1 MALGAIAL
9 PDTNVGFDAEGT
21 AMVPVS
27 AGRSKLG
34 EIKIKSPLDT
44 FKDTFFS
51 MQESLA
57 AMLGIQT
64 KEAKRQ
70 AVIDEKLLAQK
81 DFEIRKMNEKF
92 AEENRQ
98 GPLQPTSDDFKGVD
112 TDKKRKTNIEAFEG
126 SALAGILGTLQESFD
141 RVSFGEKMMA
151 VILTG
156 GLALFTKFR
165 EPLTKALTPIV
176 QFVMDLVDSF
186 GPGAVF
192 AGFIGVMLAFKTG
205 LAQFLLKFAAGGII
219 KGIALLG
226 TKIKAAGGLM
236 FLAGKG
242 AGKLGDGIKAMN
254 SGLKTVVS
262 KIGSAGSLIT
272 KGLTKGFTMLG
283 TGLKSLQIG
292 IMSMSSSLGA
302 MLVPFL
308 PVIAIAAAA
317 VAVFVSL
324 KSGFDVFK
332 KSLDDGDSM
341 FTAVLKGLQDAMLTL
356 VTLPYVLVQKLVG
369 FIAGLFGFDS
379 FKEKLEEFDI
389 KSAIADAFQGM
400 VGGMVKILK
409 AVAAGS
415 KAALKSIFKLDN
427 PITAFGDAF
436 DKVMDSGS
444 ADETS
449 TQTADRKAGIETG
462 DGSIA
467 EKVSSE
473 RKQKID
479 NMADF
484 NKRSYTN
491 IFSGPEKSEDFIQ
504 SSVMMAEKRRDLIF
518 QVNEADKIAYEQKYD
533 IYGREKPP
541 MIFNQNSQGDVY
553 NQKSE
558 TNVTGDLE
566 VNNTEASQ
574 RLINAMA

>member
-1 MALGAIAL
+1 MALGSLAL

-70 AVIDEKLLAQK
+70 AAIDEKLLAQK

-98 GPLQPTSDDFKGVD
+98 GPLRPTSDDFKGVD
-112 TDKKRKTNIEAFEG
+112 TDKKRTNIEAFEG

-324 KSGFDVFK
+324 NTGICNKEDFQFEIRNMIPILFIHNLIDNFDSLFLVIKFFKLIIEQSQIDLTNKQVIDVFK
-332 KSLDDGDSM
+332 NIATTIKRNFSKQKSILDKYHAEQSQLII
-341 FTAVLKGLQDAMLTL
+341 TQ
-356 VTLPYVLVQKLVG
+356 Q
-369 FIAGLFGFDS
+369 S
-379 FKEKLEEFDI
+379 N
-389 KSAIADAFQGM
+389 IAD
-400 VGGMVKILK
+400 LY
-409 AVAAGS
+409 
-415 KAALKSIFKLDN
+415 
-427 PITAFGDAF
+427 
-436 DKVMDSGS
+436 
-444 ADETS
+444 
-449 TQTADRKAGIETG
+449 GI
-462 DGSIA
+462 
-467 EKVSSE
+467 V
-473 RKQKID
+473 KQK
-479 NMADF
+479 F
-484 NKRSYTN
+484 
-491 IFSGPEKSEDFIQ
+491 
-504 SSVMMAEKRRDLIF
+504 
-518 QVNEADKIAYEQKYD
+518 
-533 IYGREKPP
+533 
-541 MIFNQNSQGDVY
+541 
-553 NQKSE
+553 
-558 TNVTGDLE
+558 
-566 VNNTEASQ
+566 
-574 RLINAMA
+574 

>member
-1 MALGAIAL
+1 MALGSLAL

-81 DFEIRKMNEKF
+81 DFEIKKMNEKF

-98 GPLQPTSDDFKGVD
+98 GPLLATSDDFKGVD
-112 TDKKRKTNIEAFEG
+112 TDKKKTNIEAFEG

-317 VAVFVSL
+317 VAVFISL

-379 FKEKLEEFDI
+379 FKEKLESFDI
-389 KSAIADAFQGM
+389 KEKIVEAFSSLT
-400 VGGMVKILK
+400 GGLVKILK
-409 AVAAGS
+409 AVAAGAG
-415 KAALKSIFKLDN
+415 AALASVFKFKN
-427 PITAFGDAF
+427 PIKAFSEAYSE
-436 DKVMDSGS
+436 VMAGGEGKSAMEK
-444 ADETS
+444 ADE
-449 TQTADRKAGIETG
+449 AAGIDTG
-462 DGSIA
+462 DGTIA

-479 NMADF
+479 NMADY

-504 SSVMMAEKRRDLIF
+504 ISEMMAEKRRDLIF

>member
-141 RVSFGEKMMA
+141 KVSFGEKMTA
-151 VILTG
+151 LLLTG
-156 GLALFTKFR
+156 GLALFTKFSK
-165 EPLTKALTPIV
+165 PLTKALTPIV
-176 QFVMDLVDSF
+176 QFVKDLVDSF

-379 FKEKLEEFDI
+379 FKEKLESFDI
-389 KSAIADAFQGM
+389 KEKIVEAFSSLT
-400 VGGMVKILK
+400 GGLVKILK
-409 AVAAGS
+409 AVAAGAG
-415 KAALKSIFKLDN
+415 AALASVFKFKN
-427 PITAFGDAF
+427 PIKAFSEAYSE
-436 DKVMDSGS
+436 VMAGGEGKSEMEK
-444 ADETS
+444 ADE
-449 TQTADRKAGIETG
+449 AAGIDTG
-462 DGSIA
+462 DGTIA

-491 IFSGPEKSEDFIQ
+491 IFSGPEKSEDFIK
-504 SSVMMAEKRRDLIF
+504 SSVMMAEKRRDLMF